1 MSRCRCL
8 RSTHPPRG
16 VGVVK
21 ATHNPDVPTIH
32 SIKRSVGSLPGTRG
46 RRRSRSS
53 RRGARSCSMSTQ
65 RRASRPC
72 RSSTS
77 TRSRPPLYAH
87 GRCVHGRCV
96 HESRAS
102 MIAVHMIAAFMAAM
116 WLWSLCSW
124 PCVDMSVE
132 CPRLVWSS
140 VYGCRVCSWQLC
152 S

>member
-8 RSTHPPRG
+8 RSTHRPRG
-16 VGVVK
+16 VGVAK
-21 ATHNPDVPTIH
+21 ATNYPDVPTICR
-32 SIKRSVGSLPGTRG
+32 IEWSVDSLPGTRG

-77 TRSRPPLYAH
+77 TRSRPLLYAH

-96 HESRAS
+96 HGSRAS
-102 MIAVHMIAAFMAAM
+102 MIAMVMIAAFM

-124 PCVDMSVE
+124 PCVDIAVE
-132 CPRLVWSS
+132 RPRLVWSS
-140 VYGCRVCSWQLC
+140 VYGCCCCSWPLC